1 MIIVILSEN
10 PNHGTAWPRS
20 RFWLGEAVWETAW
33 ILKHW
38 DFQWLVSDF
47 HPKTIRNPLGIG
59 QIGFVSSRKE
69 GEDTQGGVVRM
80 GCREVL
86 IIEFGLVLGDLR
98 EGPRKRSFAPDWT
111 LSGSRCNSM
120 IGYLDNSFLSGRRIK
135 LRLKNRSHSLA
146 RMEVF
151 GQFCVLDSVLAL
163 SVLKHNDR
171 VVLFLSWSIVVTG
184 VLSDVCAVWNYSR
197 LTGGHNSPAVGAS
210 LQTRG
215 CFSLSQAI
223 SGHWKEYHLLN
234 RSI

>member
-1 MIIVILSEN
+1 
-10 PNHGTAWPRS
+10 
-20 RFWLGEAVWETAW
+20 
-33 ILKHW
+33 
-38 DFQWLVSDF
+38 
-47 HPKTIRNPLGIG
+47 
-59 QIGFVSSRKE
+59 
-69 GEDTQGGVVRM
+69 M

-98 EGPRKRSFAPDWT
+98 EGPRKWSFAPDWT

-171 VVLFLSWSIVVTG
+171 VVLFLS
-184 VLSDVCAVWNYSR
+184 
-197 LTGGHNSPAVGAS
+197 
-210 LQTRG
+210 
-215 CFSLSQAI
+215 
-223 SGHWKEYHLLN
+223 
-234 RSI
+234 